1 MSRRSTRTI
10 GRIARTA
17 AVALAAGVV
26 LAGCSMSVEGVP
38 HAAPA
43 PTRPVSV
50 APSPAALVEPAEP
63 GDLPSAYLEWIADG
77 WVPQPILPVIDPD
90 SGVSAWLIGPA
101 EPQEIEGGGTLYTSY
116 GAPAS
121 VVHQLAVVPEA
132 PGDADA
138 ERTAAILASER
149 GGWVVDSEP
158 ITMLGHPGLDVR
170 MEFFDDLGRPCV
182 ALTRFVEL
190 PRHIAAVES
199 LGLVTDERVVEQ
211 VQEIVADQ
219 LSLPTT

>member
-1 MSRRSTRTI
+1 
-10 GRIARTA
+10 
-17 AVALAAGVV
+17 
-26 LAGCSMSVEGVP
+26 
-38 HAAPA
+38 
-43 PTRPVSV
+43 
-50 APSPAALVEPAEP
+50 
-63 GDLPSAYLEWIADG
+63 
-77 WVPQPILPVIDPD
+77 
-90 SGVSAWLIGPA
+90 
-101 EPQEIEGGGTLYTSY
+101 
-116 GAPAS
+116 
-121 VVHQLAVVPEA
+121 
-132 PGDADA
+132 
-138 ERTAAILASER
+138 
-149 GGWVVDSEP
+149 VVDSEP